1 MSWSVAVE
9 VAVQTAIKAQIDG
22 GGGAAYFEV
31 YDSGNVLLS
40 TLPLTYPCGTVSG
53 TTGQLSCEFGSRDED
68 AAASGTASYVK
79 LKNSAGVVVES
90 SIPCQAGSSPVAGY
104 FVMPSLSIVIGTPVE
119 GIDPFTV
126 G

>member
-9 VAVQTAIKAQIDG
+9 VAVQTAIKTQIDG
-22 GGGAAYFEV
+22 AGASAYFEI

-53 TTGQLSCEFGSRDED
+53 TTGQLSCTFGDRDEE
-68 AAASGTASYVK
+68 AAATGTADHVV
-79 LKNSAGVVVES
+79 LKNAAGVAVETN
-90 SIPCQAGSSPVAGY
+90 IPCQAGSTPVAGY
-104 FVMPSLSIVIGTPVE
+104 FVMPSLSIVAGTPVE
-119 GIDPFTV
+119 GIDPFTI